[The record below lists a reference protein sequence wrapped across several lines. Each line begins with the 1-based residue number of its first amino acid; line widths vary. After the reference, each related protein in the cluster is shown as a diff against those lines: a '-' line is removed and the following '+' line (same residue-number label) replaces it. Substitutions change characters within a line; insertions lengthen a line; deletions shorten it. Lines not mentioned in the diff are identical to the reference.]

1 MYTDKFEEQKEKRH
15 NQITALHSISK
26 AVSELSDLDII
37 LNTAIDN
44 VLDIINGTIG
54 GILFMDKEPGVLYY
68 RTHRGFSSER
78 LNDVRIKIGE
88 GIAGQVAETGQSI
101 LVEDLSQDP
110 RTVNLDIVNAEGLK
124 GFVSIPLKS
133 NNQVLGVMNVASREP
148 GDFDDEDLS
157 LLNSI
162 GDYLGTAIEQADLYT
177 RLSRIAERNK
187 VLLKYALTSQEDE
200 RERIARELHDETIQA
215 MTSLTLGVEAAIQ
228 IAESK
233 GFDDVQFIETLK
245 DTQSYATR
253 TNAEIMRIIRDLRP
267 PLLDEFGVP
276 TAIRRYALDIL
287 YTHGI
292 NVELNFPE
300 NDRRF
305 PVELEVTL
313 YRISQGLISNILEH
327 SEAKNAFINLEY
339 TQSQCTLVVKDD
351 GKGFDVNQLKGVEP
365 SGRGA
370 GLFTMRERARLLGG
384 RGFVE
389 SQQGQGTTVTVILPL
404 SIEASDNIVIQ

>member
-1 MYTDKFEEQKEKRH
+1 MDRNKLEEQKEKRH
-15 NQITALHSISK
+15 YQITALNSISK
-26 AVSELSDLDII
+26 AVSELSDLDTI
-37 LNTAIDN
+37 LNIAIDN

-78 LNDVRIKIGE
+78 LNDVRIRIGE

-177 RLSRIAERNK
+177 RLSRIAERNR

-200 RERIARELHDETIQA
+200 RKRIARELHDETIQA
-215 MTSLTLGVEAAIQ
+215 MTSLTLGIEAAIQ
-228 IAESK
+228 TVESK
-233 GFDDVQFIETLK
+233 GFNEIQFVETLK
-245 DTQSYATR
+245 NTQSYAAH
-253 TNAEIMRIIRDLRP
+253 TNAEIMRIIRELRP
-267 PLLDEFGVP
+267 PLLDEFGML

-287 YTHGI
+287 YSQGI

-300 NDRRF
+300 INMR
-305 PVELEVTL
+305 PPMELEVTL
-313 YRISQGLISNILEH
+313 YRISQGLISNIIEH
-327 SEAKNAFINLEY
+327 SEAKNVSISLEY
-339 TQSQCTLVVKDD
+339 TESQCTLVVQDD
-351 GKGFDVNQLKGVEP
+351 GKGFDVDQLKGVEP
-365 SGRGA
+365 GGRGA

-384 RGFVE
+384 AGFVE
-389 SQQGQGTTVTVILPL
+389 SKPGYGTKVTINLPI
-404 SIEASDNIVIQ
+404 SIESIDSIIR

>member
-1 MYTDKFEEQKEKRH
+1 M
-15 NQITALHSISK
+15 
-26 AVSELSDLDII
+26 SELSDLDII

-44 VLDIINGTIG
+44 VLHIINGTIG

-88 GIAGQVAETGQSI
+88 GIAGQVAETGRSI

-187 VLLKYALTSQEDE
+187 VLLKYALTSQEEE

-300 NDRRF
+300 NDRRL